1 MLKNYTTQNEKIAV
15 NRTVPFSLFLV
26 YSENGYTK
34 GRKQRMEKNGILESF
49 SKYFAEKPY
58 TGIRKHALKFF

>member
-1 MLKNYTTQNEKIAV
+1 MKRAASPWREKG
-15 NRTVPFSLFLV
+15 T
-26 YSENGYTK
+26 
-34 GRKQRMEKNGILESF
+34 KQRMEKNGILESF